1 MGTSFT
7 AGNSALRAQ
16 QVRSF
21 LQANQLRAW
30 IAWRPEELLMLSGY
44 FPYWGASLLIYFAD
58 AEPLLY
64 IPQIEPRDHIP
75 AGLRIQPYPWGDLNC
90 SDPYSV
96 LVSAAGDEL
105 VKARITNDQVGM
117 NPAASRSSLP
127 IQAAE
132 QIPMS
137 EGFAGQLSALAAK
150 RDASCQ

>member
-58 AEPLLY
+58 AEPVLFV
-64 IPQIEPRDHIP
+64 PQIEPRDHIP
-75 AGLRIQPYPWGDLNC
+75 AGLTVSDYPWGDLKC
-90 SDPYSV
+90 SDPYSI
-96 LVSAAGDEL
+96 LLRSAKDEL
-105 VKARITNDQVGM
+105 AKAGAKAEQVGLAA
-117 NPAASRSSLP
+117 AASRSALP
-127 IQAAE
+127 IQGAE
-132 QIPMS
+132 QIPLP
-137 EGFAGQLSALAAK
+137 ENFAN
-150 RDASCQ
+150 RF